1 MRLGRPKPVLRQPGQ
16 QALKKDW
23 WKDLPGVLLN
33 SGLIAGIAS
42 LGMVA
47 DAGQVAWRAVG
58 ITGGLVFLAEL
69 RKFLDL
75 QKR

>member
-1 MRLGRPKPVLRQPGQ
+1 MM
-16 QALKKDW
+16 KKGW

-58 ITGGLVFLAEL
+58 ITGGLVFLLEV
-69 RKFLDL
+69 RKFMDL
-75 QKR
+75 KGR